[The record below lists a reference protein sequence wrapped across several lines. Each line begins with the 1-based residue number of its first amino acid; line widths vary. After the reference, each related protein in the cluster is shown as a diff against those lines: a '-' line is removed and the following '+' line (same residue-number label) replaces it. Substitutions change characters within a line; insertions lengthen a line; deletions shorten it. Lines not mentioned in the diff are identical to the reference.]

1 MTIGTPWRTLALFS
15 TELRV
20 ARAVFDHLVGLDPG
34 AGRLAPIAERCL
46 SIWDPARRQYAGSDA
61 SPFRNTLGERGM
73 PSLFQTSNR
82 SWLRSAV
89 LLLTLVVTGTV
100 LAAWKHASIRRADS
114 AAASQPEPMASITSA
129 VAERRMYRPTA
140 TAIGTVLALNSITL
154 RNELPGTVHEV
165 MLTPGRIVEAGT
177 ILVALDVSVEQADLE
192 SQTAQADLAA
202 TTLARVERLRE
213 AQAASEEEVEQARAA
228 RDVATA
234 QIARTRAI
242 IARKTIRAP
251 FRARVGLSDVHPGQ
265 YLNEG
270 TELTT
275 LQGVDAA
282 ANVDFTVSQDVASSL
297 RPGEPVVVYAADDQ
311 HPIEAR
317 IVAVDARIDPVT
329 RTALVRARIPR
340 RAPAPGASV
349 RVEVPVA
356 PPTSVVAVPVSAL
369 RKGPGGDHVFLIV
382 SDSSGKP
389 RVHDQPV
396 QSGTMVGDE
405 ILILSG
411 LTAGQ
416 RVATSGSFKLREGE
430 LVAVAGDSLR

>member
-1 MTIGTPWRTLALFS
+1 
-15 TELRV
+15 
-20 ARAVFDHLVGLDPG
+20 
-34 AGRLAPIAERCL
+34 
-46 SIWDPARRQYAGSDA
+46 
-61 SPFRNTLGERGM
+61 M

-100 LAAWKHASIRRADS
+100 LAAWKYASIRRADA

-129 VAERRMYRPTA
+129 VAQQRLYRPTA

-154 RNELPGTVHEV
+154 RNELAGTVHEV
-165 MLTPGRIVEAGT
+165 MLTPGRVVEAGT
-177 ILVALDVSVEQADLE
+177 VLVALDVSVEEADLE
-192 SQTAQADLAA
+192 AQTAQADLAA
-202 TTLARVERLRE
+202 TTLARLERLRQ

-251 FRARVGLSDVHPGQ
+251 FRARVGLADVHPGQ
-265 YLNEG
+265 FLNEG

-282 ANVDFTVSQDVASSL
+282 ANVDFTVAQDVASAL
-297 RPGEPVVVYAADDQ
+297 RPGEPVAVYAADDQ

-317 IVAVDARIDPVT
+317 IVAVDARIDPLT
-329 RTALVRARIPR
+329 RNALVRARIER

-356 PPTSVVAVPVSAL
+356 PATSMVAIPVSAL
-369 RKGPGGDHVFLIV
+369 RKGPGGDHVFLIAP
-382 SDSSGKP
+382 DAAGKT